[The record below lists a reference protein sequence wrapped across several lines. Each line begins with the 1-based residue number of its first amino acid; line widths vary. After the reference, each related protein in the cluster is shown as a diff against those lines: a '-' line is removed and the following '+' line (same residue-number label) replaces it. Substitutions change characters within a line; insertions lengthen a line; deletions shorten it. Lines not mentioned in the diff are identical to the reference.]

1 MRKIFTTVFNSSQR
15 NRDAANNGESSNSRN
30 QRGISP
36 PQVVAEVARA
46 APENNLAINTRDSAA
61 NITPHVEQ
69 DFATVVNI
77 SLQNLRIGNEPD
89 ASLVTI
95 PMRGRIR
102 LPDLTPP
109 ADDQTAGLTGK
120 AYLEALGR
128 DARLPGCLQTLCAG
142 RKLARNTYLTNTQL
156 NDFTEK
162 LQLVVSRCIAG
173 SDEFK
178 TQIDALALEAQV
190 FCGDRTAYFIE
201 QMHGMAILDLLTS
214 GGITNDVLLFNLGV
228 AFCKLDLVKNE
239 TCKNM
244 ATASNQHET
253 IEDVLIA
260 EYLLQ
265 DQLGLPVNHVRPINM
280 GTGNITTEKANQIKE
295 AVLAKLLQKD
305 GVHVIDFLSEWE
317 PWVKH
322 VEGLEKNQPDFEYL
336 HSIYAENMEQAL
348 ENPAFPEAV
357 KIEIAGDYMDRHRAW
372 KRELVGQK
380 SREFLVN
387 YRADC
392 LLDSGSM
399 PFLLTQGAA
408 R

>member
-1 MRKIFTTVFNSSQR
+1 MRKIFANIVNSTQR
-15 NRDAANNGESSNSRN
+15 HRDAANNGESSNSRN

-46 APENNLAINTRDSAA
+46 APENNLIINTHNAPA
-61 NITPHVEQ
+61 HITPHVEQ

-77 SLQNLRIGNEPD
+77 SLQNLRIGNETD

-95 PMRGRIR
+95 PMRGQIQ

-109 ADDQTAGLTGK
+109 ADEQTAGLTGK
-120 AYLEALGR
+120 PYFEALGR
-128 DARLPGCLQTLCAG
+128 DARLPRSLQTLCASK
-142 RKLARNTYLTNTQL
+142 KLARNNFLNNTQL

-162 LQLVVSRCIAG
+162 LQLITSRCIAG

-178 TQIDALALEAQV
+178 TQINTLALEAQV
-190 FCGDRTAYFIE
+190 FCGDRTGYFIE
-201 QMHGMAILDLLTS
+201 QMHGMAILDVLTS
-214 GGITNDVLLFNLGV
+214 EGVTDDVMLFNLGV

-244 ATASNQHET
+244 ATAINQNET
-253 IEDVLIA
+253 VEDVLIA

-265 DQLGLPVNHVRPINM
+265 GELGLPVNHVRPINM
-280 GTGNITTEKANQIKE
+280 TTGNITPEKANQIKE

-305 GVHVIDFLSEWE
+305 GLHVIDFLSEWE
-317 PWVKH
+317 PWAKY
-322 VEGLEKNQPDFEYL
+322 VEGLEKNRPDFECL
-336 HSIYAENMEQAL
+336 QEAFADNLQKILDTPEIPEALQIESAEN
-348 ENPAFPEAV
+348 
-357 KIEIAGDYMDRHRAW
+357 YMDQHRVW

-387 YRADC
+387 YRADY
-392 LLDSGSM
+392 LLDCGSM

-408 R
+408 